1 MGGAGGGEGN
11 DRRFSEDSFSSVFC
25 REATASRSGMV
36 RATASS
42 SGIVRATVSSSGIVR
57 ATVSSS
63 GMVRD
68 VHNVKEMVVG
78 F

>member
-1 MGGAGGGEGN
+1 MLGGGEGN

-42 SGIVRATVSSSGIVR
+42 SGIVRATVSSSG
-57 ATVSSS
+57 
-63 GMVRD
+63 MVRD